1 MTKFVRLA
9 VIAVAAATITSQAHA
24 LGPGPENP
32 GRAAIQ
38 EPGATAFYQSLG
50 SERSGYRAPAEAYGA
65 IGAFSASASQP
76 ARRSDHRGK
85 PISGPR

>member
-9 VIAVAAATITSQAHA
+9 VIAIAAAAFTSQAHA
-24 LGPGPENP
+24 LGPGPENQ

-50 SERSGYRAPAEAYGA
+50 VGRGGYRAPAESYAA
-65 IGAFSASASQP
+65 IRAFSDVAPQR
-76 ARRSDHRGK
+76 ARKSKHRGK
-85 PISGPR
+85 HISGPR

>member
-1 MTKFVRLA
+1 MTKLVRLA
-9 VIAVAAATITSQAHA
+9 LTAIAAATITSQAHA

-50 SERSGYRAPAEAYGA
+50 VGRSGYHAPTEAYGA
-65 IGAFSASASQP
+65 IGAFNAPASQL
-76 ARRSDHRGK
+76 ARKSEHRGK
-85 PISGPR
+85 HISGLH

>member
-1 MTKFVRLA
+1 MTKVVGLA
-9 VIAVAAATITSQAHA
+9 VIAIAAATITSQAHA

-50 SERSGYRAPAEAYGA
+50 SGRGVYRAPTESYAA
-65 IGAFSASASQP
+65 IRAFSDLASQP
-76 ARRSDHRGK
+76 ARKSKHRGK
-85 PISGPR
+85 HISGPR

>member
-1 MTKFVRLA
+1 MTKFVRFALSA
-9 VIAVAAATITSQAHA
+9 IAAATITSQAHA

-50 SERSGYRAPAEAYGA
+50 VGRSGYRAPAESYGA
-65 IGAFSASASQP
+65 IGAFSALSSRP
-76 ARRSDHRGK
+76 ARKSEHRGK
-85 PISGPR
+85 PR